1 MEKNFETEVLTRLAV
16 IENKLDDYN
25 SIKEETRAAYNI
37 SNQNK
42 EDIKEINNKIQWLSR
57 TILGAILTGIVGVLF
72 TFLKFK

>member
-25 SIKEETRAAYNI
+25 SIKEETRTAYNT
-37 SNQNK
+37 SQENK

>member
-25 SIKEETRAAYNI
+25 SIKEETRTAYNT
-37 SNQNK
+37 SQENK

-57 TILGAILTGIVGVLF
+57 TILGAILAGIVGVLF

>member
-25 SIKEETRAAYNI
+25 SIKEETRAAYNT
-37 SNQNK
+37 SQENK

>member
-1 MEKNFETEVLTRLAV
+1 MENNFETEVLTRLAV

-25 SIKEETRAAYNI
+25 SIKEETRTAYNI